1 MSEQLQV
8 DSEKHHEPL
17 LEVKGLTKHF
27 VQGTGFIDKLF
38 GATQVVQAVDD
49 VDLWLNSGE
58 TLGIVGESG
67 CGKTTLA
74 KTVVR
79 LLKPT
84 SGSIKIKGE
93 EISDLSE
100 KEIRPY
106 RKQIQM
112 IFQNPQGSL
121 NPRKPIGDILKT
133 PMEVHGMY
141 ENDRAREER
150 VEELVETVGL
160 KQSHLNR
167 YPNEFSGGQLQR
179 IGIARALSVD
189 PEIVVADEP
198 VSELDVSVQAQIINL
213 LQELQNEF
221 GLSIIFIGHDLSVI
235 RHIVDRVGV
244 MYLGKLV
251 ELGPTE
257 RIFNNPEHPYTKSL
271 ISAVPRIN
279 PGTKIDRIILEGTV
293 PSPIDPPSG
302 CRFHTRCPAVIP
314 PSDWTGTH
322 DEFKACFTY
331 RDKLMMGNVNIDE
344 IEHHLERKGKRP
356 NTEDIADHII
366 QNRLNIEL
374 EELAPEYKERLVTA
388 TIALVEGD
396 RERCRKLLDEKFAS
410 PCELKEPRAIDTP
423 DEGQVRCH
431 LSDPAISD
439 SEWNNSQ

>member
-167 YPNEFSGGQLQR
+167 YP
-179 IGIARALSVD
+179 
-189 PEIVVADEP
+189 
-198 VSELDVSVQAQIINL
+198 
-213 LQELQNEF
+213 
-221 GLSIIFIGHDLSVI
+221 
-235 RHIVDRVGV
+235 
-244 MYLGKLV
+244 Y
-251 ELGPTE
+251 
-257 RIFNNPEHPYTKSL
+257 
-271 ISAVPRIN
+271 
-279 PGTKIDRIILEGTV
+279 
-293 PSPIDPPSG
+293 
-302 CRFHTRCPAVIP
+302 
-314 PSDWTGTH
+314 
-322 DEFKACFTY
+322 
-331 RDKLMMGNVNIDE
+331 
-344 IEHHLERKGKRP
+344 
-356 NTEDIADHII
+356 
-366 QNRLNIEL
+366 
-374 EELAPEYKERLVTA
+374 
-388 TIALVEGD
+388 
-396 RERCRKLLDEKFAS
+396 
-410 PCELKEPRAIDTP
+410 
-423 DEGQVRCH
+423 
-431 LSDPAISD
+431 
-439 SEWNNSQ
+439 